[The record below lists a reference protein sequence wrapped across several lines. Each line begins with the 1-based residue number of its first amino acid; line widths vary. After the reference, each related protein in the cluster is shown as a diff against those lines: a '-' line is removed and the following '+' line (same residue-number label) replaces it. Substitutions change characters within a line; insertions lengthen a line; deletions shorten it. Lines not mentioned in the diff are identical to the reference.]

1 MKNVKIAFTA
11 LTVVVA
17 LITLFIRI
25 ALPSRGY
32 FNFGAVA
39 VVFSGL
45 VLGSLSRKRSF
56 WWGAGAGGI
65 GSALADI
72 IGGFGMF
79 APITL
84 IAKGAEG
91 GLCALASGRYKFSRW
106 ILILMG
112 GASMVACYFIAEA
125 LMPNIG
131 LQGAVSEI
139 IPNLIQAGGGI
150 ADWLGWDVTLVRVLY
165 VLISIFSA
173 AFPGILAYIIL
184 WVVMPEAD

>member
-1 MKNVKIAFTA
+1 MKNVKIAFIA
-11 LTVVVA
+11 LAVVVA

-25 ALPSRGY
+25 PLPSRGY
-32 FNFGAVA
+32 FNFGDVA

-45 VLGSLSRKRSF
+45 VLGSMSRKRSF
-56 WWGAGAGGI
+56 WWGAGAGGL
-65 GSALADI
+65 GSALADV

-91 GLCALASGRYKFSRW
+91 GLCALASSRQKFGRW
-106 ILILMG
+106 VLLLLG
-112 GASMVACYFIAEA
+112 GAAMVACYFTAEA
-125 LMPNIG
+125 FMPNIG

-150 ADWLGWDVTLVRVLY
+150 IGGLL
-165 VLISIFSA
+165 
-173 AFPGILAYIIL
+173 AFTAYRKI
-184 WVVMPEAD
+184 VGTEN

>member
-1 MKNVKIAFTA
+1 MKNVKIAFIA
-11 LTVVVA
+11 LMVVIA

-25 ALPSRGY
+25 PLPSRGY
-32 FNFGAVA
+32 FNFGDVA

-45 VLGSLSRKRSF
+45 VLGSLSRRRTF

-65 GSALADI
+65 GSALADV

-91 GLCALASGRYKFSRW
+91 GLCALASGRHQVQRW
-106 ILILMG
+106 TLLLLG
-112 GASMVACYFIAEA
+112 GLAMVACYFIAETF
-125 LMPNIG
+125 MPNIG
-131 LQGAVSEI
+131 LQGAVAEI

-150 ADWLGWDVTLVRVLY
+150 AGGVLA
-165 VLISIFSA
+165 FSA
-173 AFPGILAYIIL
+173 YKQI
-184 WVVMPEAD
+184 VKDE